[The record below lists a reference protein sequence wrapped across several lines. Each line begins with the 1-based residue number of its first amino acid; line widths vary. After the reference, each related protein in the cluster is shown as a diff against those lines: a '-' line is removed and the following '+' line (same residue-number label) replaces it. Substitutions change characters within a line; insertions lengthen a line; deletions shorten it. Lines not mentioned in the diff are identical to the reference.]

1 MSLAK
6 DIVAELIGEAADT
19 AIDYLN
25 GVEPDPEALALK
37 LAQKGLKLV
46 GHEAMK
52 RLLTQAAADRI
63 NAEVD
68 AEP

>member
-1 MSLAK
+1 MSLLEDVLSEVVDLAAETAK
-6 DIVAELIGEAADT
+6 D
-19 AIDYLN
+19 AIA
-25 GVEPDPEALALK
+25 GRKPSPEALALK
-37 LAQKGLKLV
+37 LAQKGARLV

-52 RLLTQAAADRI
+52 RLLTQDAADRI